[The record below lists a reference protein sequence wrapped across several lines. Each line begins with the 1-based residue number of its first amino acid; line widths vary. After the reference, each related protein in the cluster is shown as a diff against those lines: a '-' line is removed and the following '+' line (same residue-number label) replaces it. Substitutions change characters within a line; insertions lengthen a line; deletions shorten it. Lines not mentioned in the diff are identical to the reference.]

1 MNRPVLPPAEWHV
14 MEYLW
19 QHNPCTAREAVG
31 YLQNKVGWSRS
42 TILTLLSRM
51 TEKNQI
57 KCHED
62 GAVRTYSS
70 LISQEEAVL
79 DQTRSFLD
87 RVYQGSLGL
96 MVSAF
101 TKKNPLS
108 DAEIAELQ
116 AILDQ
121 AKANRDPDGLR

>member
-1 MNRPVLPPAEWHV
+1 MQGIDLTPNEWYV
-14 MEYLW
+14 MECLW
-19 QHNPCTAREAVG
+19 QKGQCTGREAVEH
-31 YLQNKVGWSRS
+31 LQLTVGWSRS

-57 KCHED
+57 KCHEE
-62 GAVRTYSS
+62 GAVRTYSP
-70 LISQEEAVL
+70 LIPQEEAVL

-121 AKANRDPDGLR
+121 AKANRSQD